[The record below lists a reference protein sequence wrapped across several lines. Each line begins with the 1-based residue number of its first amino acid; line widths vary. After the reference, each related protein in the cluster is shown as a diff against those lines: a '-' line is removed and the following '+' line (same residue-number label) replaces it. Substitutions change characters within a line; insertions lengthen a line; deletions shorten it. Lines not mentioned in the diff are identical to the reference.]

1 MNPFQINRSGSE
13 KGGNHRLSFF
23 SFLLLVFF
31 AAVFSLC
38 KESKPLSPEA
48 EAGRGLYMANCL
60 ACHNA
65 NPKLD
70 GAVGPSVGNS
80 SYELLEARMRGEYPP
95 GYVPKR
101 QSTAMTRFNFTEAQI
116 KSLEEF
122 LKQ

>member
-1 MNPFQINRSGSE
+1 MNPFQINRGGSE
-13 KGGNHRLSFF
+13 KGGIHRLSFL
-23 SFLLLVFF
+23 SFLLLLFF
-31 AAVFSLC
+31 ALIFFFC

-48 EAGRGLYMANCL
+48 EAGRGLYMANCI

-70 GAVGPSVGNS
+70 GAVGPSVANS

-101 QSTAMTRFNFTEAQI
+101 QSTAMTRFNFTEAQL

>member
-1 MNPFQINRSGSE
+1 MNPFQINRGGSE
-13 KGGNHRLSFF
+13 KGGIHRLSFL
-23 SFLLLVFF
+23 SFLLLLFF
-31 AAVFSLC
+31 ALIFSFC

-48 EAGRGLYMANCL
+48 EAGRGLYMANCI

-65 NPKLD
+65 NPKID
-70 GAVGPSVGNS
+70 GAVGPSVANS

-101 QSTAMTRFNFTEAQI
+101 QSTAMTRFNFTEAQL

>member
-1 MNPFQINRSGSE
+1 MNPFQINRGGSE
-13 KGGNHRLSFF
+13 KGGIHRLSFL
-23 SFLLLVFF
+23 SFLLLLFF
-31 AAVFSLC
+31 ALIFSFC

-48 EAGRGLYMANCL
+48 EAGRGLYMANCI

-70 GAVGPSVGNS
+70 GAVGPSVANS

-95 GYVPKR
+95 GYLPKR
-101 QSTAMTRFNFTEAQI
+101 QSTAMTRFNFTEAQL